1 MVRKPRTITFKNST
15 ITENERPPEIRLYPI
30 TEGFHQGKHCLAID
44 EPGFVVLDMNQ
55 LIRLCMWMSDY
66 TIGYDGYP
74 DYEVE

>member
-1 MVRKPRTITFKNST
+1 MNRKPRTITFKNST
-15 ITENERPPEIRLYPI
+15 ITESEKPPEVRLYPI
-30 TEGFHQGKHCLAID
+30 TEGYHQGKHCLAID
-44 EPGFVVLDMNQ
+44 EPGFLILDLNQ

>member
-1 MVRKPRTITFKNST
+1 MNRKPRAITFKNST

-66 TIGYDGYP
+66 PIGYDGYP

>member
-1 MVRKPRTITFKNST
+1 MDRKPRTITFKNST
-15 ITENERPPEIRLYPI
+15 ITENERTPEIRLYPI